1 MKIEQMRR
9 IMGEPEFTPGGKSYE
24 YASLG
29 IKVLTEDS
37 KTVSSILCGDI
48 FGSDVLKIKS
58 CKYHTAEGIGMGSSE
73 AQIIKAYGEPTKKTY
88 TESDR
93 KLRLKY
99 GPGLGFMLIKDEVTG
114 IFVRKV
120 H

>member
-1 MKIEQMRR
+1 MTIEQLKNVL
-9 IMGEPEFTPGGKSYE
+9 GKPDFSQEGKSFE
-24 YASLG
+24 YSSLG
-29 IKVLTEDS
+29 ITVVTRDT
-37 KTVSSILCGDI
+37 KTVDTIFCGDMS
-48 FGSDVLKIKS
+48 GTDVLKIKS